1 MLIFSW
7 FMVVLFLILGIVN
20 GITPFYSRL
29 GTPFG
34 ISVPTSHQKDPYV
47 VKLKKT
53 FLYQNVIG
61 SVLLAAPIFFFLLWD
76 DEEQV
81 EMVTSIYVTVAMFVF
96 IFLSF
101 LLYLHKRKQ
110 LRSWKEANGIRIEAK
125 KAKIVIDTA
134 YHKDLKVISHSVFVS
149 AQLFILLVTV
159 AVTLYFYDQIPD
171 RFPVHWNSSN
181 EPDRIVDKSYM
192 TVFMLP
198 VIQLLMIPLMFFSH
212 YSFIKSKQ
220 KISPYLSDLSSK
232 QSKLFRQAWS
242 YYFLV
247 VTVMTQLL
255 LSGIHFFSLFFAGKG
270 AQWIIGM
277 TIPFVV
283 IIVGYSVYLTWKYG
297 QGGEKLFLNEAGE
310 LPDEVT
316 EADEER
322 YWKWGVWYYN
332 PEDPSIFVEKRFGIG
347 STLNMARWQSW
358 AFVAGLLAFIV
369 LTIVLSFMME

>member
-7 FMVVLFLILGIVN
+7 FMVILFLLIGVIN
-20 GITPFYSRL
+20 GITPYYSRL

-34 ISVPTSHQKDPYV
+34 VTVPTSHQRDPYV
-47 VKLKKT
+47 LKLKKA
-53 FLYQNVIG
+53 FLYQNVVG
-61 SVLLAAPIFFFLLWD
+61 SLLLAAPILFFLRWEDAEKAELF
-76 DEEQV
+76 
-81 EMVTSIYVTVAMFVF
+81 TSIYVTVAMFGF

-101 LLYLHKRKQ
+101 LLYLQKRKQ
-110 LRSWKEANGIRIEAK
+110 LRSWKEANGIKIESK

-134 YHKDLKVISHSVFVS
+134 YQKDLKVVSHSVFIS
-149 AQLFILLVTV
+149 AQLFILMVTV
-159 AVTLYFYDQIPD
+159 AVTLYFYDQIPE

-181 EPDRIVDKSYM
+181 EPDRIVDKTYLN
-192 TVFMLP
+192 VFMLP
-198 VIQLLMIPLMFFSH
+198 ALQLLMIPLMFFSH

-255 LSGIHFFSLFFAGKG
+255 LSGIHFFSLFFADQG
-270 AQWIIGM
+270 AEWIIGM

-316 EADEER
+316 EADEEA

-332 PEDPSIFVEKRFGIG
+332 PEDPAIFVEKRFGIG

-358 AFVAGLLAFIV
+358 AFIGALLVFVA
-369 LTIVLSFMME
+369 LTVVLSFAME

>member
-7 FMVVLFLILGIVN
+7 FMVILFLILGVVN

-34 ISVPTSHQKDPYV
+34 ISVPTSRQKDPYV
-47 VKLKKT
+47 VKLKKA

-76 DEEQV
+76 DEQKV

-110 LRSWKEANGIRIEAK
+110 LRSWKEANRIRIEAK

-134 YHKDLKVISHSVFVS
+134 YQKDLKVISHSVFVS

-181 EPDRIVDKSYM
+181 EPDRIVDKTYVN
-192 TVFMLP
+192 VFMLP
-198 VIQLLMIPLMFFSH
+198 AIQLLMIPMMFFSH

-255 LSGIHFFSLFFAGKG
+255 LSGIHFFSLFFADKG

-322 YWKWGVWYYN
+322 YWKWGVWYFN

-358 AFVAGLLAFIV
+358 AFIAGLLAFVV
-369 LTIVLSFMME
+369 LTMVLSFAME